1 MLQFKTEVKIKGMSQ
16 SSADEKGK
24 LVEKIANNL
33 DLEALVILADKSS
46 KPNISDK
53 LKKFKNLI

>member
-16 SSADEKGK
+16 SLADKKGK

-33 DLEALVILADKSS
+33 DLEALTILADKSS